1 MMPITAAAHWIQ
13 TRGELR
19 VFSPAAFLFLSQQL
33 FYEPR
38 KPLLSQSRNTTTRAC
53 FRAAQETVTLF
64 WCPSGCGAEELPLC
78 STVAAVICLQPK
90 EGGDKWTAN
99 FLQVAGGRF

>member
-1 MMPITAAAHWIQ
+1 MMPITAAAHWVQ

-33 FYEPR
+33 FMSRANLCSASPETQRPEPVSELLGR
-38 KPLLSQSRNTTTRAC
+38 PLHC
-53 FRAAQETVTLF
+53 FSVHQVAA
-64 WCPSGCGAEELPLC
+64 ELPLC